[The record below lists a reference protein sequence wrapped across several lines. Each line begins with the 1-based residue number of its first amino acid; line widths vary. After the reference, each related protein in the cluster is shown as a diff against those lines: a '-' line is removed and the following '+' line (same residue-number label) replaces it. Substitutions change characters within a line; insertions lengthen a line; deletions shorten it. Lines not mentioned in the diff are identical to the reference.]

1 MRKNRNEI
9 QVIVD
14 FLKCVQEADS
24 ESQVSFIMRKVNIT
38 HSKYRE
44 ISEYLISNG
53 MMEMVEN
60 GEKKI
65 LRLTNKGANFIRDY
79 ERFKKIIEDN
89 YGFKI

>member
-38 HSKYRE
+38 HSKYKE

-65 LRLTNKGANFIRDY
+65 LRLTSKGANFIRDY

>member
-53 MMEMVEN
+53 MMEIVEN

-65 LRLTNKGANFIRDY
+65 LRLTSKGSNFIRDY

>member
-24 ESQVSFIMRKVNIT
+24 ESQVSFILRKVNIT

-65 LRLTNKGANFIRDY
+65 LRLTSKGANFIRDY

>member
-1 MRKNRNEI
+1 MKKNRNEI

-24 ESQVSFIMRKVNIT
+24 ESQVSFILRKANIT
-38 HSKYRE
+38 YSKYKE

-53 MMEMVEN
+53 MMEVLED
-60 GEKKI
+60 GEKQI

-79 ERFKKIIEDN
+79 EKFIKLIEDN

>member
-53 MMEMVEN
+53 MIEMVEN

-65 LRLTNKGANFIRDY
+65 LRLTSKGGNFIRDY

>member
-53 MMEMVEN
+53 MMEIVEN

-65 LRLTNKGANFIRDY
+65 LRLTSKGANFIRDY

>member
-44 ISEYLISNG
+44 ISDYLISNG

-65 LRLTNKGANFIRDY
+65 LRLTSKGANFIRDY

>member
-53 MMEMVEN
+53 MIEMVEN

-65 LRLTNKGANFIRDY
+65 LRLTSKGANFIRDY

>member
-65 LRLTNKGANFIRDY
+65 LRLTSKGANFIRDY

>member
-24 ESQVSFIMRKVNIT
+24 ESQVSFIMRKANIT
-38 HSKYRE
+38 HSKYKE

-65 LRLTNKGANFIRDY
+65 LRLTSKGANFIRDY

>member
-1 MRKNRNEI
+1 MKKNRNEI

-14 FLKCVQEADS
+14 FLNCVQEADS

-53 MMEMVEN
+53 MMEIVEN

-65 LRLTNKGANFIRDY
+65 LRLTSKGANFIRDY

>member
-1 MRKNRNEI
+1 
-9 QVIVD
+9 
-14 FLKCVQEADS
+14 
-24 ESQVSFIMRKVNIT
+24 MRKVNIT

-65 LRLTNKGANFIRDY
+65 LRLTSKGANFIRDY

>member
-1 MRKNRNEI
+1 MKKNRNEI

-24 ESQVSFIMRKVNIT
+24 ESQVSFILRKANIT
-38 HSKYRE
+38 HSKYKE

-53 MMEMVEN
+53 MMEVVED
-60 GEKKI
+60 GEKEI
-65 LRLTNKGANFIRDY
+65 LRLTNKGVNFIRDY
-79 ERFKKIIEDN
+79 EKFIKLIEDN

>member
-38 HSKYRE
+38 HSKYKE

-53 MMEMVEN
+53 MMEVVED
-60 GEKKI
+60 GEKEI
-65 LRLTNKGANFIRDY
+65 LRLTNKGVNFIRDY
-79 ERFKKIIEDN
+79 EKFIKLIEDN

>member
-38 HSKYRE
+38 HSKYKE

-53 MMEMVEN
+53 MMEIVEN

-65 LRLTNKGANFIRDY
+65 LRLTSKGANFIRDY